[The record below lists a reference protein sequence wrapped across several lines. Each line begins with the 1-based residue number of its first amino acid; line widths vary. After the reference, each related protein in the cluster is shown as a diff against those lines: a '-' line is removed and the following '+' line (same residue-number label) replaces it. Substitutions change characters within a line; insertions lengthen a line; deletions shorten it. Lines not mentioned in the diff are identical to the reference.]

1 MTDEDWTRIDAIAHA
16 VLLAH
21 DGVAKLKSFLDGG
34 VSGRQAAAL
43 VGRGVLDRPRYGWYC
58 DPALPWEGKH
68 AIRVGGVLDCVS
80 AVDSLGLPVPTDAV
94 RRVHVRVQ
102 SNSPRRRHHRSKHLY
117 VAPGQDREVVLH
129 WDDRPGTPR
138 GWRVSLVEALLHL
151 ADCVPMDWWIAALDA
166 ARHRTTDTPPMLSDV
181 DWEELGRRIP
191 RRLRRALDLVDPR
204 AESVI
209 ESLLRLALIRRG
221 VPIAD
226 LQFWPSTRRRVDL
239 LLPGKLI
246 LEADGEQWHD
256 PIADAI
262 RDAELRALGY
272 RVLHFT
278 YDQIVNH
285 IDEVVAMVLEALHD
299 SVS

>member
-1 MTDEDWTRIDAIAHA
+1 MTDEDWTRIDATARA
-16 VLLAH
+16 VLLEH
-21 DGVAKLKSFLDGG
+21 GGVAKLKSFVEAGL
-34 VSGRQAAAL
+34 SGRQAAAL
-43 VGRGVLDRPRYGWYC
+43 LNRGVLERPRYGWYC

-68 AIRVGGVLDCVS
+68 AIRVGGVLDCVT
-80 AVDSLGLPVPTDAV
+80 AVDSFGLPVPLDAK
-94 RRVHVRVQ
+94 RRVHVRVP
-102 SNSPRRRHHRSKHLY
+102 SNSPRRRHHRTKHLY
-117 VAPGQDREVVLH
+117 VIPGQDREVELH

-138 GWRVSLVEALLHL
+138 GWRVTLVDALLQL
-151 ADCVPMDWWIAALDA
+151 ADCVPEDWWIAALDA
-166 ARHRTTDTPPMLSDV
+166 ARHRAGDAPPMLSDL
-181 DWEELGRRIP
+181 DWDDLTRRLP

-209 ESLLRLALIRRG
+209 ESLLRLALVHRG
-221 VPIAD
+221 IPIAD
-226 LQFWPSTRRRVDL
+226 LQFWPSTRRRVDI

-246 LEADGEQWHD
+246 LEADGDQWHD

-285 IDEVVAMVLEALHD
+285 VDEVVATVLEALE
-299 SVS
+299 